1 VRSRVDDGSSIHE
14 LRSDSPTAGLSVPAS
29 TASAMN
35 GYREKAWEAGFADFN
50 TKPIGI
56 AALRVQVR
64 KYLNQ

>member
-1 VRSRVDDGSSIHE
+1 
-14 LRSDSPTAGLSVPAS
+14 
-29 TASAMN
+29 MN